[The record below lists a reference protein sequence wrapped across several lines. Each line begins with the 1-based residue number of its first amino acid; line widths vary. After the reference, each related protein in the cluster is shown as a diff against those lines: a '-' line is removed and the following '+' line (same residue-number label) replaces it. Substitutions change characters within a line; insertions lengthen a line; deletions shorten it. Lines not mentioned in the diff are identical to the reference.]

1 MHAGSFKVRKRQ
13 QNNMKIP
20 PPPPYKRSVKLI
32 VSGFKDMNIIK

>member
-13 QNNMKIP
+13 QNNLNIT
-20 PPPPYKRSVKLI
+20 PPPYKRSVKLI